1 MNKLLKTLFRTG
13 AYFLDQADEATSG
26 VRGRVRERV
35 DGLTDQ
41 AVGMV
46 RGREDNSLRYA
57 VSFAAGIGL
66 GIGAGIL
73 LAPASG
79 AKTREAMKDR
89 LQVFG
94 NGVRERISHATEDE
108 AVSGAHRT

>member
-1 MNKLLKTLFRTG
+1 MNKLLKTLFKTG
-13 AYFLDQADEATSG
+13 AYFLDQADEATAG

-35 DGLTDQ
+35 DGLTGQ

-57 VSFAAGIGL
+57 VSFAAGIGI
-66 GIGAGIL
+66 GIGAGML

-79 AKTREAMKDR
+79 AKTREAMKGR

-94 NGVRERISHATEDE
+94 NGVRDRISHATEEE
-108 AVSGAHRT
+108 AGMDAHGT